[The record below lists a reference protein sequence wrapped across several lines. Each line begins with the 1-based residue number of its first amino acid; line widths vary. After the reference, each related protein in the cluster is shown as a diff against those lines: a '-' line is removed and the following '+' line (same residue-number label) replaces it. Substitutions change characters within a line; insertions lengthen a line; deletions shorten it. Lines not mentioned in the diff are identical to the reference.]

1 MDARTGFARKEAKGA
16 SGNYERQTV
25 VGIFRNKP
33 LVITIIIIIV
43 LVILLVASSSN
54 GAISQSAGQAGG
66 IFSPVQEF
74 FYQVSSGIG
83 GFFDGLVNKDDQ
95 EQKNQE
101 LQSELEVFKSKSREY
116 EELKKENER
125 LADLLEYKQNNTN
138 QELMLARITGKNPGN
153 WFDVFTINL
162 GRADGVK
169 ENMPVITA
177 DGLVGRIEEVNL
189 NSSKVMAI
197 IDARSSLSSIME
209 RTREQAIVKGAISN
223 NSLDDSLYITF
234 LPLDAD
240 IMEGDKIITSGLDG
254 VYPKGF
260 LIGEVASSSDTEA
273 EGKNVRIEPAVD
285 FRRLEEVFV
294 VTSMDGEETGTIS
307 AANEV
312 IGSATV
318 GEAAKPA
325 PSSQPEDSAQPQE

>member
-1 MDARTGFARKEAKGA
+1 M
-16 SGNYERQTV
+16 
-25 VGIFRNKP
+25 GIFRNKP
-33 LVITIIIIIV
+33 LIITVIIIIV
-43 LVILLVASSSN
+43 LVVLLVASSSN

-66 IFSPVQEF
+66 ILSPVQEF

-83 GFFDGLVNKDDQ
+83 GFFDGLIHKDDQ
-95 EQKNQE
+95 EQKNEE

-125 LADLLEYKQNNTN
+125 LSELLEYKQNNTN

-209 RTREQAIVKGAISN
+209 RTREQAIVKGAISS

-240 IMEGDKIITSGLDG
+240 IMDGDKIITSGLDG

-294 VTSMDGEETGTIS
+294 VTSMDGDETGTVS

-312 IGSATV
+312 IGSTTV
-318 GEAAKPA
+318 GEAAQPS
-325 PSSQPEDSAQPQE
+325 PSSQPSDGAQPQGQ